1 VEGFPHYP
9 HAENHPHHDPC
20 ARSRAID
27 AVLFARL
34 RFRRDAPTRLS
45 RLHADLSENPE
56 DDFEIELTHN
66 HDRTTPYTHGDG
78 YGHYAFST
86 DDLDAMHGEL
96 TELGYTPT
104 PIKEF
109 RKDDAL
115 IARFFFVQDP
125 DGYKI
130 EVLQR
135 GGHYV

>member
-1 VEGFPHYP
+1 MPKIIHTMIRVL
-9 HAENHPHHDPC
+9 DPK
-20 ARSRAID
+20 RSIQFYSRAFGF
-27 AVLFARL
+27 AVTHQLDYPDFTL
-34 RFRRDAPTRLS
+34 IYLKS
-45 RLHADLSENPE
+45 PE

-96 TELGYTPT
+96 TELGYSPT

-135 GGHYV
+135 GGHYI

>member
-1 VEGFPHYP
+1 MPKIIHSMIRVLDPERSIQFYARAFGFAVTHKLDYP
-9 HAENHPHHDPC
+9 DFTL
-20 ARSRAID
+20 IY
-27 AVLFARL
+27 LK
-34 RFRRDAPTRLS
+34 
-45 RLHADLSENPE
+45 NPE
-56 DDFEIELTHN
+56 NDFEIELTHN

-78 YGHYAFST
+78 YGHYAFCT

-96 TELGYTPT
+96 TKLGYAPTT

-109 RKDDAL
+109 RKDETL
-115 IARFFFVQDP
+115 LARFFFVQDP